1 MKTDYK
7 HVLKPIQIGPMK
19 LKNRVSFSPVWPS
32 FATADGHV
40 NQALIE
46 WVRGIVS
53 GGCACINIGCGTV
66 NRDLPAY
73 ITHLLR
79 LGEES
84 VVNELSMLCDMTHMY
99 NCKIGMELFAISL
112 EAGGFENRDKHAA
125 KPVVEIDP
133 TYLTKQQIKDYIED
147 FANAAERAMR
157 CGFDSLVIH
166 GAHGQLPGCFLSKL
180 INERTDEYGTQSME
194 NRTRFTNELLEAI
207 RAKIGNRMAIEYRI
221 NANDMIEGSPTLE
234 EVIEFAQSISDKIDL
249 LHVSRGMHSIQSLA
263 PYINQPIYFD
273 HGINLEDAAKI
284 KAAVNIPVT
293 VVGSVTLEQAEE
305 AIRAGKIDMVSMAR
319 GLMADPNLV
328 KNAAHGEPEKT
339 RPCIRCNQC
348 IHKTHYQLAPVRCT
362 VNAKMGMETLYHPVK
377 EPEKQKK
384 VAIIGGGAA
393 GLEAARTA
401 ASRGHQVVLYEKS
414 DCLGG
419 VLNMAGAAEFKKDI
433 KNYCEWSIR
442 AVKSMD
448 GIEIKLGVEATP
460 EMIEAEN
467 YDTVLV
473 SIGAAPVIPPFVHE
487 DERCFWV
494 GDVENGIAKTGQEVL
509 IIGAGLTGCEAAL
522 AQSRQGKS
530 VTLVDMIP
538 TDRFGSGGATFN
550 QIAIINMLKESGVTM
565 LGGLKM
571 LKTDE
576 NGAVFENE
584 TGEIVNIACDSM
596 VVSFGVRS
604 NDELVEAY
612 QETAVDVVAIGDC
625 NTRQGTLYHAVH
637 SGHEAGYLI

>member
-7 HVLKPIQIGPMK
+7 HVLEPIQIGPMK
-19 LKNRVSFSPVWPS
+19 LKNRVSFTPVWPS
-32 FATADGHV
+32 FATADGQV

-46 WVRGIVS
+46 WVREIIS

-66 NRDLPAY
+66 NRDLPAF

-79 LGEES
+79 MGEES

-99 NCKIGMELFAISL
+99 NCKIGMELFAINL
-112 EAGGFENRDKHAA
+112 EAGGFENRDKNAA

-166 GAHGQLPGCFLSKL
+166 GAHGQLPGCFLSKR

-194 NRTRFTNELLEAI
+194 NRARFTNELLEAI
-207 RAKIGNRMAIEYRI
+207 RAKIENKMAIEYRI

-249 LHVSRGMHSIQSLA
+249 LHVSRGMHSIQRLA

-284 KAAVNIPVT
+284 KSAVNIPVT
-293 VVGSVTLEQAEE
+293 VVGSVTLEQADE
-305 AIRAGKIDMVSMAR
+305 AIKAGKIDMVSMAR
-319 GLMADPNLV
+319 GLMADPYMV
-328 KNAAHGEPEKT
+328 INAKYGEPEKT
-339 RPCIRCNQC
+339 RPCIRCNNC

-362 VNAKMGMETLYHPVK
+362 VNAEMGMETLYQPIK
-377 EPEKQKK
+377 EPKKQKR

-393 GLEAARTA
+393 GLEAARAA
-401 ASRGHQVVLYEKS
+401 ASRGHQVVIYEKS
-414 DCLGG
+414 GCLGG
-419 VLNMAGAAEFKKDI
+419 VLNMAGAAEFKNDI
-433 KNYCEWSIR
+433 KSYCEWSIR
-442 AVKSMD
+442 AVQSMD

-460 EMIEAEN
+460 DMVKAKG

-473 SIGAAPVIPPFVHE
+473 SIGAAPIIPAFVHE
-487 DERCFWV
+487 DERSLWV
-494 GDVENGIAKTGQEVL
+494 GDVENGIAQTGHEVL

-530 VTLVDMIP
+530 VTLVDMIS
-538 TDRFGSGGATFN
+538 TERFGSGGATFN
-550 QIAIINMLKESGVTM
+550 QIAIINMLKEAGVKM

-576 NGAVFENE
+576 NDAVFENE
-584 TGEIVNIACDSM
+584 AGEKVSIACDSM
-596 VVSFGVRS
+596 VVSFGARA
-604 NDELVEAY
+604 NDELVGAY
-612 QETAVDVVAIGDC
+612 QDAAIDVVAIGDC
-625 NTRQGTLYHAVH
+625 NTRQGTLYNAVH
-637 SGHEAGYLI
+637 TGHEAGYMI

>member
-7 HVLKPIQIGPMK
+7 HVLEPIQIGPMK
-19 LKNRVSFSPVWPS
+19 LKNRISFTPVWPS
-32 FATADGHV
+32 FATADGQV

-46 WVRGIVS
+46 WVREIIS

-66 NRDLPAY
+66 NRDLPAF

-79 LGEES
+79 MGEES

-99 NCKIGMELFAISL
+99 NCKIGMELFAINL
-112 EAGGFENRDKHAA
+112 EAGGFENRDKNAA

-194 NRTRFTNELLEAI
+194 NRARFTNELLEAI
-207 RAKIGNRMAIEYRI
+207 RAKIGNKMAIEYRI

-249 LHVSRGMHSIQSLA
+249 LHVSRGMHSIQRLA

-305 AIRAGKIDMVSMAR
+305 GIKAGKIDMVSMAR
-319 GLMADPNLV
+319 GLMADPCMV
-328 KNAAHGEPEKT
+328 KNAKYGEPEKT
-339 RPCIRCNQC
+339 RPCIRCNNC

-362 VNAKMGMETLYHPVK
+362 VNAEMGMETLYLPIK
-377 EPEKQKK
+377 EPKK
-384 VAIIGGGAA
+384 LKRVAIIGGGAA

-401 ASRGHQVVLYEKS
+401 ASRGHQVVIYEKS
-414 DCLGG
+414 GCLGG

-433 KNYCEWSIR
+433 KSYCEWSVR
-442 AVKSMD
+442 AVQSMD

-460 EMIEAEN
+460 DMVKAEG

-473 SIGAAPVIPPFVHE
+473 SIGAAPVIPAFVHE

-494 GDVENGIAKTGQEVL
+494 GDVENGIAQTGHEVL

-530 VTLVDMIP
+530 VTLVDMIS
-538 TDRFGSGGATFN
+538 TEQFGSGGATFN
-550 QIAIINMLKESGVTM
+550 QIAIINMLKEAGVKM

-584 TGEIVNIACDSM
+584 AGEKVIIACDSM
-596 VVSFGVRS
+596 VVSFGVLA
-604 NDELVEAY
+604 NDELVGAY
-612 QETAVDVVAIGDC
+612 HDAAVDVVAIGDC
-625 NTRQGTLYHAVH
+625 NTRQGTLYNAVH
-637 SGHEAGYLI
+637 TGHEAGYMI

>member
-7 HVLKPIQIGPMK
+7 HVLAPIKIGPMK
-19 LKNRVSFSPVWPS
+19 LKNRVSFTPVWPS

-46 WVRGIVS
+46 WVRGIIE
-53 GGCACINIGCGTV
+53 GGCGCINIGCGTV
-66 NRDLPAY
+66 NRNLPAF

-79 LGEES
+79 MGEES

-99 NCKIGMELFAISL
+99 DCKIGMELFAINL
-112 EAGGFENRDKHAA
+112 EAGGFEHRDTNAT

-194 NRTRFTNELLEAI
+194 NRARFTNELLEAI
-207 RAKIGNRMAIEYRI
+207 RAKVGNRMAIEYRI
-221 NANDMIEGSPTLE
+221 NANDMIEGSPTLD

-249 LHVSRGMHSIQSLA
+249 LHVSRGMHSIQKLA
-263 PYINQPIYFD
+263 PFINQPIYFD
-273 HGINLEDAAKI
+273 HGINIEDAAKI

-293 VVGSVTLEQAEE
+293 VVGSVTLEQADE
-305 AIRAGKIDMVSMAR
+305 AIKAGKIDMVSMAR
-319 GLMADPNLV
+319 GLMADPYMI
-328 KNAAHGEPEKT
+328 KNAKYGEADKT
-339 RPCIRCNQC
+339 RPCIRCNNC
-348 IHKTHYQLAPVRCT
+348 IHKTHYELAPVRCT
-362 VNAKMGMETLYHPVK
+362 VNAKMGMETLYQPIL
-377 EPEKQKK
+377 EPKRSKR

-393 GLEAARTA
+393 GLEAGRVA
-401 ASRGHQVVLYEKS
+401 ASRGHEVVIYEKS
-414 DCLGG
+414 DYLGG

-433 KNYCEWSIR
+433 KNYCEWSVRIT
-442 AVKSMD
+442 KSTD
-448 GIEIKLGVEATP
+448 NIEIKMGVEATP
-460 EMIEAEN
+460 QMIRAEGF
-467 YDTVLV
+467 DTVLV
-473 SIGAAPVIPPFVHE
+473 SIGAAPIIPAFVHE
-487 DERCFWV
+487 DERSIWV
-494 GDVENGIAKTGQEVL
+494 GDVENGVAETGQEVL

-538 TDRFGSGGATFN
+538 TERFGSGGATFN
-550 QIAIINMLKESGVTM
+550 QIAIINMLKDANVKM
-565 LGGLKM
+565 VGGLKM
-571 LKTDE
+571 LETDE

-584 TGEIVNIACDSM
+584 AGNIVKIACDSM
-596 VVSFGVRS
+596 VISFGVRA
-604 NDELVEAY
+604 NDELVDSFRDV
-612 QETAVDVVAIGDC
+612 AVDVVAIGDC
-625 NTRQGTLYHAVH
+625 NTRQGTLYNAVH
-637 SGHEAGYLI
+637 TGHEAGYMI

>member
-7 HVLKPIQIGPMK
+7 HVLNPIQIGPMK
-19 LKNRVSFSPVWPS
+19 LKNRVSFTPVWPS

-46 WVRGIVS
+46 WVRGIVK

-66 NRDLPAY
+66 NRDLPTF

-79 LGEES
+79 MGEES

-99 NCKIGMELFAISL
+99 NCKIGMELFAINL
-112 EAGGFENRDKHAA
+112 EAGGFENRDKNAT

-133 TYLTKQQIKDYIED
+133 TYLTKQQIKNYIED

-194 NRTRFTNELLEAI
+194 NRARFTNELLEAI
-207 RAKIGNRMAIEYRI
+207 RAKIGNKMAIEYRI
-221 NANDMIEGSPTLE
+221 NANDMIEGSPTME

-249 LHVSRGMHSIQSLA
+249 LHVSRGMHSIQKLA
-263 PYINQPIYFD
+263 PYINQPVYFD
-273 HGINLEDAAKI
+273 HGINIEDAAKI
-284 KAAVNIPVT
+284 KAAINIPVT

-305 AIRAGKIDMVSMAR
+305 AIKAGKIDMVSMAR
-319 GLMADPNLV
+319 GLMADPYLV
-328 KNAAHGEPEKT
+328 KNAKHGEAEKT
-339 RPCIRCNQC
+339 RPCIRCNNC

-362 VNAKMGMETLYHPVK
+362 VNAEMGMETLYQPIK
-377 EPEKQKK
+377 EAKKQKR

-393 GLEAARTA
+393 GLEAARVA
-401 ASRGHQVVLYEKS
+401 ALRGHQVVIYEKS
-414 DCLGG
+414 DSLGG

-442 AVKSMD
+442 VAQSMD
-448 GIEIKLGVEATP
+448 GIEIKMGVEATP
-460 EMIEAEN
+460 EMMKAEG

-473 SIGAAPVIPPFVHE
+473 SIGATPIIPEFVHE
-487 DERCFWV
+487 DERIFWV
-494 GDVENGIAKTGQEVL
+494 GDVENGIAKTGYNVL
-509 IIGAGLTGCEAAL
+509 IIGAGLTGCETAL

-530 VTLVDMIP
+530 VTLVDMIS
-538 TDRFGSGGATFN
+538 TDQFGSGGATFN
-550 QIAIINMLKESGVTM
+550 QIAIINMLKDAGVKM

-571 LKTDE
+571 VKTDE

-584 TGEIVNIACDSM
+584 TGDKVNIACDSM
-596 VVSFGVRS
+596 VVSFGVRA
-604 NDELVEAY
+604 NEDLVDAY
-612 QETAVDVVAIGDC
+612 WDAAVDVIAIGDC
-625 NTRQGTLYHAVH
+625 NTRQGTLYNAVH
-637 SGHEAGYLI
+637 TGHEAGYMI